1 MDETEKKIE
10 LSHVDQLEQDLAK
23 ERARR
28 VDEAVERGE
37 AVRVPLNVICGA
49 EDDLEEARVRER
61 VDKVSELRRAGEQR
75 KPAFDEQIIRTG
87 VPRPGRDEKY
97 VARLKEEYAAESA
110 EQRREREAAAAA
122 VVESF
127 HQGSKSHEPEPN
139 VPPLPPLPPE
149 PSLAAARLSA
159 RSLNLALLS
168 SRSRS
173 LSEAHHVPLAVIAA
187 IRRTEPLKPVIFPPG
202 FAKLATTISGSPIA
216 AMTMGVVVVAFFAA
230 RTAGVPLV
238 TITSTFKRTKSVA
251 SSANRSPRP
260 SAERYSITRFCSS
273 MYPRARKLW
282 RNASKFAAFNCI
294 DVVSSTPMRQTL
306 PGCCARAATGHAI
319 AAPPKSVMNSRRL
332 M

>member
-139 VPPLPPLPPE
+139 VPPLPPLPPLPPE
-149 PSLAAARLSA
+149 PSPDLTWSGFVVQVSGPTDSNPGGVVAQGPFAIDGNTLYVEDHEGRRVGSRELSA
-159 RSLNLALLS
+159 GDHAKAIAKGLL
-168 SRSRS
+168 RDRQ
-173 LSEAHHVPLAVIAA
+173 
-187 IRRTEPLKPVIFPPG
+187 K
-202 FAKLATTISGSPIA
+202 
-216 AMTMGVVVVAFFAA
+216 
-230 RTAGVPLV
+230 
-238 TITSTFKRTKSVA
+238 
-251 SSANRSPRP
+251 P
-260 SAERYSITRFCSS
+260 SAFWQPLD
-273 MYPRARKLW
+273 YPR
-282 RNASKFAAFNCI
+282 
-294 DVVSSTPMRQTL
+294 D
-306 PGCCARAATGHAI
+306 
-319 AAPPKSVMNSRRL
+319 RL
-332 M
+332 I